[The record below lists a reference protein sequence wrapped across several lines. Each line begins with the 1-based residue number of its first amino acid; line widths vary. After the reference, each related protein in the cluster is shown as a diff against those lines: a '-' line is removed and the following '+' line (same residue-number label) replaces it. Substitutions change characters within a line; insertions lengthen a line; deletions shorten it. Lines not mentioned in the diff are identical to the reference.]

1 MFMLHSKLTTCP
13 NAIRRTPRKSATGI
27 TLATIFLA
35 LAAPI
40 PSDASDSDAQA
51 KMELGRKIFT
61 QIAVPQCGV
70 CHTLADAG
78 TTGEIGAKLEELK
91 PDATRVANAVR
102 DGVGVMPSYRDKL
115 TEEQIQ
121 AVAHYVSRVTR
132 GSK

>member
-1 MFMLHSKLTTCP
+1 MLPSRVTARL
-13 NAIRRTPRKSATGI
+13 NSLLRIPRKFATGI

-35 LAAPI
+35 LAAPLA
-40 PSDASDSDAQA
+40 SDASDSNAQVR
-51 KMELGRKIFT
+51 MELGRKIFT

-91 PDATRVANAVR
+91 PDAARVANAVR

-132 GSK
+132 GSKE